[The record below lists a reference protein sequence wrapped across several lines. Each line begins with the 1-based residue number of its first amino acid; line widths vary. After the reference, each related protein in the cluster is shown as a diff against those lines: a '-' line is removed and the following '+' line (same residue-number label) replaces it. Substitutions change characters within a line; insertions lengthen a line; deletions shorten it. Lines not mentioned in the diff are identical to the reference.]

1 MEIMAIP
8 NKETLI
14 FYNQVRPWIV
24 SGEMN
29 NGIMNYRFSEDTP
42 KEILDLFSEI
52 KSHFSY
58 PCIMIY

>member
-1 MEIMAIP
+1 MEIMAMP

-24 SGEMN
+24 SGEMK

-52 KSHFSY
+52 KSNLNH
-58 PCIMIY
+58 PCIRV